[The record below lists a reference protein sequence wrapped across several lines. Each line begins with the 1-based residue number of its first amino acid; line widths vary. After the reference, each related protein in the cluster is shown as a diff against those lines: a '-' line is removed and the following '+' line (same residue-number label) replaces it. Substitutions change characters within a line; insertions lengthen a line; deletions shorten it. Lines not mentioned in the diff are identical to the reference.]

1 MVELEPSGC
10 DGAATLLVSGL
21 VLADA
26 DAGSVACAAAWWSA
40 LLAAHIPMVEIEPS
54 AGAACTAW
62 IIAVDLPAKTSTR
75 CCIYPTPKPIYPTQ
89 KLIYIHFSDKK
100 SLMPPLSSAGGM
112 QIADDVDGDDD
123 DGGGGDA
130 DSWELFGLLP
140 TLQEKQQLPEI
151 WIPAPLLQSPI
162 LPTAMHIAPQC
173 VCVCAQTWCVLQPNA
188 SHCNSV
194 FQCMLT
200 LFRLGGTLLR
210 FSAEESVSGAAEGNA
225 RHHQWLLLLLL
236 PSNL

>member
-21 VLADA
+21 VLAAA

-100 SLMPPLSSAGGM
+100 SLLPPLSSAGGM

-123 DGGGGDA
+123 DGGGG
-130 DSWELFGLLP
+130 GCG
-140 TLQEKQQLPEI
+140 QLGALRSSSDLAGETAAAWNLNPR
-151 WIPAPLLQSPI
+151 
-162 LPTAMHIAPQC
+162 PTATEPNITHCYAHCPTM
-173 VCVCAQTWCVLQPNA
+173 CVCAQTWCVLQPNA

-225 RHHQWLLLLLL
+225 RHHQWLLLL

>member
-75 CCIYPTPKPIYPTQ
+75 CCIYPTPKPIYPTP

-100 SLMPPLSSAGGM
+100 SLLPPCRLQGGCRLQM
-112 QIADDVDGDDD
+112 MLTGMMMMEE
-123 DGGGGDA
+123 GGDA

-151 WIPAPLLQSPI
+151 WIPAPLLQTPI

-173 VCVCAQTWCVLQPNA
+173 VCVLKLGVYYSPMHPTATVYSNA
-188 SHCNSV
+188 C
-194 FQCMLT
+194 
-200 LFRLGGTLLR
+200 
-210 FSAEESVSGAAEGNA
+210 
-225 RHHQWLLLLLL
+225 
-236 PSNL
+236 